1 MAVARDSLNED
12 TITLLSEKLKAWD
25 ENFRVLDEIST
36 RLTRVKED
44 LLEIKESKETEIPT
58 STPIIPQEIKPID
71 SNPQPIKLKHAIES
85 VPVFEGRRP

>member
-1 MAVARDSLNED
+1 MAVVNEN
-12 TITLLSEKLKAWD
+12 TIKMLSERLKAWD